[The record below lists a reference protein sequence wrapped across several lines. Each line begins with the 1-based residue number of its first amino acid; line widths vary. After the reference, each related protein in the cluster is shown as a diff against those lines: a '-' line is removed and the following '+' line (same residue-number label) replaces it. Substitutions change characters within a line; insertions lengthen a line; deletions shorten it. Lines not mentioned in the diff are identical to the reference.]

1 MPSFMNR
8 SCQRQTQVF
17 DLPVRRMISLVPTPS
32 ALERMIAARQA
43 CFCEALRS
51 LVIASS
57 RPRTDRVI
65 VMEIPVR
72 MRQTRTATET
82 EESQSGLFCQAKTT
96 RSQPAVRPSLESTA
110 GLGAIRE
117 ERP

>member
-17 DLPVRRMISLVPTPS
+17 DLPVRRMISLLPTPS

-57 RPRTDRVI
+57 WPRTDRVI

-72 MRQTRTATET
+72 MHRTRTATET
-82 EESQSGLFCQAKTT
+82 RGIPIRISLSGKDH
-96 RSQPAVRPSLESTA
+96 
-110 GLGAIRE
+110 
-117 ERP
+117 

>member
-51 LVIASS
+51 LVIASR
-57 RPRTDRVI
+57 RPRTDRVKRGVGKAYVARI
-65 VMEIPVR
+65 LGRSEDEVR
-72 MRQTRTATET
+72 EQANALKRRRLPRRPATP
-82 EESQSGLFCQAKTT
+82 QRG
-96 RSQPAVRPSLESTA
+96 A
-110 GLGAIRE
+110 G
-117 ERP
+117 